1 MLKNETTCLT
11 FPLTM
16 VTRVVRKT
24 AVPYKIEK
32 TPRGGGSKGLQNG
45 EDKEKGAMQDAHR
58 RWKVRATAMLGGGG
72 RRRWLRKPAV
82 VVGGEG
88 RWHRPES
95 EERLAVGDRCGG
107 G

>member
-1 MLKNETTCLT
+1 
-11 FPLTM
+11 
-16 VTRVVRKT
+16 
-24 AVPYKIEK
+24 
-32 TPRGGGSKGLQNG
+32 
-45 EDKEKGAMQDAHR
+45 MQDAHR
-58 RWKVRATAMLGGGG
+58 RWKVRVAVMLGGGG